1 MFLLQKIAPILRKS
15 KRISHT
21 SPAKS
26 DNSSVL
32 SEPTATTE
40 LVTAV
45 VEPDTLPTSPPLDIN
60 STNEHIEMTSTP
72 TLKKL

>member
-1 MFLLQKIAPILRKS
+1 MLKKS
-15 KRISHT
+15 KRILHP
-21 SPAKS
+21 SPLKS
-26 DNSSVL
+26 DNSSAL

-45 VEPDTLPTSPPLDIN
+45 VEPDMLSTSPLSDKKSI
-60 STNEHIEMTSTP
+60 NEHIEMASTP